1 MNDVKRQKAYYN
13 KNVEPDRI
21 LVRMV
26 EKRHD
31 AWLDI
36 ALREI
41 REGPAYFF
49 EVKDPKTGLWLM
61 KIVKDSEL
69 GKIILT
75 VRKRP
80 QGKTFAQ
87 LENKSITLKRCPN
100 PEFVYH
106 PLRVTYVIDDKL
118 RTRRVSRINQVPIE
132 IRKQYEI
139 HKYEEATK
147 ITKPPPFLKGKIVV
161 VIKNDDFE
169 GMAKLFILEKVWP
182 AIRS

>member
-1 MNDVKRQKAYYN
+1 MKNQRTYYN
-13 KNVEPDRI
+13 KNNDADKI

-26 EKRHD
+26 EKRYD

-41 REGPAYFF
+41 REGPVYFF
-49 EVKDPKTGLWLM
+49 EVEDPKTGLWLV

-80 QGKTFAQ
+80 PGKIFAQ
-87 LENKSITLKRCPN
+87 LENKSIILKPCSN
-100 PEFVYH
+100 SSFVYH
-106 PLRVTYVIDDKL
+106 PLRVTYAIGDKL
-118 RTRRVSRINQVPIE
+118 RTRRVSGINQVPIE
-132 IRKQYEI
+132 IRRRYKLN
-139 HKYEEATK
+139 KYEEATN
-147 ITKPPPFLKGKIVV
+147 IAKPPPFLKGKVVV

-182 AIRS
+182 AIHS